1 MEIRQNAR
9 RVSTGPFVFVVAV
22 LAVFAV
28 ALMAWYVA
36 STRIAPLGSDS
47 GKPTVTAGFS
57 APDAAE
63 RNAQL
68 QSAQQAKAE
77 ATHGH

>member
-1 MEIRQNAR
+1 LEIRQNVR

-22 LAVFAV
+22 LIVLAV
-28 ALMAWYVA
+28 ALVAWYVA
-36 STRIAPLGSDS
+36 STTIAPLRSDR
-47 GKPTVTAGFS
+47 GRPTVTTGFI

-68 QSAQQAKAE
+68 QTAQLSKAE